1 MCQHRRSNAAGL
13 AEQPP
18 EDPAGRAGGQDREDH
33 RLPGGSRVRHVREA
47 ECGRSKGPAGGY
59 AEHAGGQDA
68 QTRPVRH
75 FFGPHGAHGD
85 AHQQPVADRSRQL
98 LHRHP
103 LAHGGDRGAD
113 RDREHHRRRR
123 RGAPAQPRPQRRRP
137 QTQWG
142 RAAEPPHGGAEQH
155 VGQRMPARRNPRR
168 HELPPDQRRGEATHT
183 HPLPRHSPPIICC
196 CRRVR
201 SLRARCGC
209 ARCPTD
215 SNRRGPRHP
224 PIRRR

>member
-33 RLPGGSRVRHVREA
+33 RLPGGPRVRYVRQS
-47 ECGRSKGPAGGY
+47 ECGRSKGAAGGF
-59 AEHAGGQDA
+59 AEHVGGQDA
-68 QTRPVRH
+68 QARPVRH
-75 FFGPHGAHGD
+75 FFGPHRAHGD
-85 AHQQPVADRSRQL
+85 AHQQPVADRRRQL
-98 LHRHP
+98 LHRHA

-123 RGAPAQPRPQRRRP
+123 RCAPAQPRPQRGRP
-137 QTQWG
+137 QSQG
-142 RAAEPPHGGAEQH
+142 RCAAERPHGGAEQH
-155 VGQRMPARRNPRR
+155 VGQRMPARRNPCR
-168 HELPPDQRRGEATHT
+168 HELPPDERCGQGTHT
-183 HPLPRHSPPIICC
+183 HRLPRHPPPIICC

-201 SLRARCGC
+201 PRRARCGS
-209 ARCPTD
+209 ARCPSD
-215 SNRRGPRHP
+215 SIPRGPRRP